1 MADHNEC
8 SAANLTSASA
18 ATITGSLP
26 PHSSTT
32 GIIRSAQAAA
42 TFLAVLV
49 EPVNEILF
57 TADSVKALPASGVP
71 VTVVKMAANGATS
84 IKVSDSHLPTPG
96 VNSDGLNTTALPAAS
111 A

>member
-1 MADHNEC
+1 MADHNDC
-8 SAANLTSASA
+8 SAANLISASA

-32 GIIRSAQAAA
+32 GIILSAHDAA
-42 TFLAVLV
+42 TFFAVLV

-57 TADSVKALPASGVP
+57 TADCVNALPHSGVP
-71 VTVVKMAANGATS
+71 VTVAKIAANGATS
-84 IKVSDSHLPTPG
+84 IKVSASHLPTPG
-96 VNSDGLNTTALPAAS
+96 VNSDGLNTTVLPAAR

>member
-8 SAANLTSASA
+8 SAANLISASA

-32 GIIRSAQAAA
+32 GIIRSAHDAA

-49 EPVNEILF
+49 DPVNEILF
-57 TADSVKALPASGVP
+57 TADSVNALPVSGVP
-71 VTVVKMAANGATS
+71 VTVENTAANGATS
-84 IKVSDSHLPTPG
+84 TKVSANHLPTPG
-96 VNSDGLNTTALPAAS
+96 VNSDGLNTTALPADS